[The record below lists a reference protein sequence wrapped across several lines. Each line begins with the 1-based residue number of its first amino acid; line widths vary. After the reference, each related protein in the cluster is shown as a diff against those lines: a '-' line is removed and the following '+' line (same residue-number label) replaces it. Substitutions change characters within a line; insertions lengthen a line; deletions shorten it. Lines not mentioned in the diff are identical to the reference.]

1 MSQRQI
7 IILFDG
13 GCVLCSGFARFLIAR
28 DRRAAFRL
36 LPLQSADA
44 ARECARIGLRVN
56 APSPPDSIIVLD
68 GDRALE
74 RSDAIL
80 AIAAAMPPPWSLLR
94 ALRVI
99 PRRLRDALYRFIAR
113 RRDRVFGRRSEC
125 DGPCS

>member
-1 MSQRQI
+1 MSQYPI

-28 DRRAAFRL
+28 DRRGAFRL

-44 ARECARIGLRVN
+44 ARECARIGRPVN
-56 APSPPDSIIVLD
+56 PPSPPDSIIVLD

-113 RRDRVFGRRSEC
+113 VRPRHR
-125 DGPCS
+125 